1 MVKNQ
6 AIYAALIGSV
16 MLMSSCKKDGFRRR
30 PQNNETPTTASPVT
44 TAPVP
49 VTAPASSYAVP
60 ADASIV
66 DLGTGSGY
74 LVIDGSTLNITSN
87 TFIRIKGGNYKGITI
102 KNIPANTAK
111 PVYIKNVGQV
121 NISETMSIDNVSN
134 VIIDGDYT
142 SGLTYGFQFADISY
156 RAITLNG
163 KMSGVV
169 LKSMSFSNVRDYCIS
184 GTPNNGNGF
193 RYTGTAETRTDGFK
207 ILNCLFDNAG
217 SIQFGG
223 NISKDT
229 GEDTG
234 FYKDVEIA
242 YNTFQNSPY
251 VGTVCTFTNVQDYN
265 IHHNEVNN
273 INKNSDIHNG
283 VFYMQGNG
291 IFHDNKLTNY
301 QGNAIRMWLFSRGS
315 TPAVNQIY
323 NNVCYNTR
331 KYSGFE
337 LQGFDRYIIPGKT
350 TYANAKVYNN
360 TVGQMNTNKDWE
372 GQLLDLYNTGGTLE
386 YYNNLGYALN
396 TTKGAV
402 SNMINNMSD
411 TKITVETNNKYYPLS
426 QNAVANTTAFTS
438 LISGVGSTLQ
448 K

>member
-6 AIYAALIGSV
+6 ATYAVLIGAV
-16 MLMSSCKKDGFRRR
+16 MLMSSCKKDGFIKR
-30 PQNNETPTTASPVT
+30 PQIDETPTT
-44 TAPVP
+44 TAPVTAEPAP
-49 VTAPASSYAVP
+49 VAAPASSYAVP
-60 ADASIV
+60 ADATVV

-74 LVIDGSTLNITSN
+74 LVIDGSTLNITTN
-87 TFIRIKGGNYKGITI
+87 TFIRIKAGSYKGITI
-102 KNIPANTAK
+102 KNIPATAAK
-111 PVYIKNVGQV
+111 PVYIKNAGQV

-142 SGLTYGFQFADISY
+142 AGLTYGFQFANISY
-156 RAITLNG
+156 RAVTLNG

-169 LKSMSFSNVRDYCIS
+169 LKSMSFVNVGDYCIS
-184 GTPNNGNGF
+184 GTPNNGNGL

-207 ILNCLFDNAG
+207 ILNCLFENAG

-223 NISKDT
+223 NISKDN

-234 FYKDVEIA
+234 FFKDVEIA
-242 YNTFQNSPY
+242 YNTFQNSQH

-265 IHHNEVNN
+265 IHHNVVNN

-315 TPAVNQIY
+315 TPATNQIY
-323 NNVCYNTR
+323 NNICYNTR

-337 LQGFDRYIIPGKT
+337 LQGFDRYIISGKT

-372 GQLLDLYNTGGTLE
+372 GQLLDLYNIGGTLE

-396 TTKGAV
+396 TTKGSV

-411 TKITVETNNKYYPLS
+411 TKITVESNNKYYPVY
-426 QNAVANTTAFTS
+426 QNAVTNLTAFTS
-438 LISGVGSTLQ
+438 LVSGIGSSL